1 MRPGPETVAK
11 GGGRRRRIIGG
22 AGVLGLLLAA
32 LMVPFAAQAQFIT
45 EDPRAAVWTLDE
57 AVSRVEANYPGRVL
71 SAREDLT
78 EYGNRVFIVRILT
91 DSQQVRTIKIEEGA
105 ELDP

>member
-1 MRPGPETVAK
+1 M
-11 GGGRRRRIIGG
+11 
-22 AGVLGLLLAA
+22 
-32 LMVPFAAQAQFIT
+32 
-45 EDPRAAVWTLDE
+45 
-57 AVSRVEANYPGRVL
+57 EANYPGRVL

-91 DSQQVRTIKIEEGA
+91 DNQQVRTIKIEEGT